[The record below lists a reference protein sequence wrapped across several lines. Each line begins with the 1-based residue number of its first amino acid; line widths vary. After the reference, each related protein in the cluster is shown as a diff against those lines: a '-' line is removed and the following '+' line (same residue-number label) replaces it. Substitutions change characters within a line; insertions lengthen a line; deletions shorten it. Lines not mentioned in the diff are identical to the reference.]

1 MTSINLVSPVG
12 NGHTYSV
19 RFREALVI
27 EPNSSVYLN
36 FAKFKRNSSIY
47 FSQDQTIQVI
57 LKSVLPAVIPSGAN
71 QGKSNLIFGDND
83 GIITIPAINPDTGLT
98 GYTAKE
104 LENTIAVA
112 FGGDSEVDPETFGM
126 RKNANGSP
134 SQLFLYE
141 PIFELSN
148 NKTINI
154 GFYKDYKLL
163 ELPSIITMRASNKIA
178 ADIATPGI
186 TYKSATTYTDA
197 EYYDSYAISEEHYD
211 FSFASELGNSTE
223 NHNIIQMKT
232 NKSIG
237 QQQGGIWFGLT
248 SVEIMASMALTGS
261 DTNWTGYQTAAND
274 VFTYGTVNNR
284 TPVGGSTART
294 IPALYKP
301 NLTGSVTR
309 AEVANK
315 AEAKA
320 YVPQCFLGIEI
331 TGSNHPTDP
340 SALILWRGGNTSTRF
355 TAPAKPGSV
364 MNSMKRIWSTPLRNL
379 LNGSDP
385 NNTNVNLAFQ
395 SYWADGFSGIG
406 RDKLEFR
413 VYNMINSNFIAKSNL
428 IYDSQNSIRW
438 LSYSF
443 FQQSAAT
450 GTPAEKTLKAKSQI
464 PFNVMCSAQIKDE
477 GWEEIKMSG
486 FHKTGALSPS
496 GQASDS
502 VPITLVQQ
510 YELKCSSE
518 LARFLGVNE
527 TEGMNPNMAE
537 STAQRITKT
546 DADQHTDESYSI
558 FIKNLPI
565 KAYKNIQSKAMS
577 VGNNIQAAGYS
588 QPIIHDIPTPYAD
601 SKTIN
606 SGSGDI
612 IVGTFQPSI
621 KKTLD
626 LDNNR
631 QVLNSIDV
639 EIRDIETNEIA
650 EGLSGSVI
658 NFTIQKGM
666 DSCH

>member
-19 RFREALVI
+19 RFREPLVI
-27 EPNSSVYLN
+27 EPKSSVYLN

-47 FSQDQTIQVI
+47 FSQDQTLQII
-57 LKSVLPAVIPSGAN
+57 LKSVLPAVLPAATGTKN
-71 QGKSNLIFGDND
+71 TTLEND

-98 GYTAKE
+98 GYTPKQ
-104 LENTIAVA
+104 LENTIAVLL
-112 FGGDSEVDPETFGM
+112 GGDSEATPETFGM
-126 RKNANGSP
+126 RKTTTGKP

-154 GFYKDYKLL
+154 GFYKDYQLL
-163 ELPSIITMRASNKIA
+163 ELPSVITMRTSNTIL
-178 ADIATPGI
+178 ADTATAGI
-186 TYKSATTYTDA
+186 TYKSATTYTD
-197 EYYDSYAISEEHYD
+197 EPYYDSYAVSEEHYD
-211 FSFASELGNSTE
+211 FSFASELGDSTD
-223 NHNIIQMKT
+223 NHNVIQMKT
-232 NKSIG
+232 NMNIG
-237 QQQGGIWFGLT
+237 TQQGGIWFGLT
-248 SVEIMASMALTGS
+248 SVEIMAAQAFTGS

-274 VFTYGTVNNR
+274 VFTYGNVNNR
-284 TPVGGSTART
+284 TPVGGATART

-301 NLTGSVTR
+301 NGTGSVTA

-315 AEAKA
+315 VEAKT
-320 YVPQCFLGIEI
+320 YVPQSFLGIEI
-331 TGSNHPTDP
+331 TGSTHPTDP
-340 SALILWRGGNTSTRF
+340 NTLILWRGGNTTTRF
-355 TAPAKPGSV
+355 NAPTKPGSV
-364 MNSMKRIWSTPLRNL
+364 MNSMKRIWSTPLANL

-385 NNTNVNLAFQ
+385 NNTKVNLAFQ
-395 SYWADGFSGIG
+395 TYWAEGFSALG

-413 VYNMINSNFIAKSNL
+413 VYNMINSNFISTSNL

-450 GTPAEKTLKAKSQI
+450 GTTNEKANKAGSQI
-464 PFNVMCSAQIKDE
+464 PFNVMCSAQIAGE

-486 FHKTGALSPS
+486 FHKTGALSPT
-496 GQASDS
+496 GNADGTN
-502 VPITLVQQ
+502 PISLVQQ
-510 YELKCSSE
+510 YTIKCSTE

-537 STAQRITKT
+537 STAQRIVKT
-546 DADQHTDESYSI
+546 DADQHTDESYSV

-565 KAYKNIQSKAMS
+565 KAYKNIQSKAM
-577 VGNNIQAAGYS
+577 GTGGNIQAAGYS
-588 QPIIHDIPTPYAD
+588 QPILHDIPTPYSD

-631 QVLNSIDV
+631 QVLNSLDV

-666 DSCH
+666 DGSCH

>member
-19 RFREALVI
+19 RFREPLVI
-27 EPNSSVYLN
+27 EPKSSVYLN

-47 FSQDQTIQVI
+47 FSQDQTIQIV
-57 LKSVLPAVIPSGAN
+57 LKSVLPAVLPATTGTKN
-71 QGKSNLIFGDND
+71 TTLEND
-83 GIITIPAINPDTGLT
+83 GIITIPAINPETGLT
-98 GYTAKE
+98 GYTPKE
-104 LENTIAVA
+104 LERTIAILL
-112 FGGDSEVDPETFGM
+112 GGDSEAGTFGM
-126 RKNANGSP
+126 RKNTDGTP

-154 GFYKDYKLL
+154 GFYKDYQLL
-163 ELPSIITMRASNKIA
+163 ELPSAITMSATNKIL
-178 ADIATPGI
+178 ADTATAGI
-186 TYKSATTYTDA
+186 VYQSATTYTDA
-197 EYYDSYAISEEHYD
+197 EYYDSYAISNEHYD
-211 FSFASELGNSTE
+211 FSFASELGDSTE
-223 NHNIIQMKT
+223 NHNIIQMRT
-232 NKSIG
+232 NKTIG
-237 QQQGGIWFGLT
+237 DQLGGIWFGLT
-248 SVEIMASMALTGS
+248 SSEIMAAQALSGA
-261 DTNWTGYQTAAND
+261 DTNWTGYHTAAND
-274 VFTYGTVNNR
+274 VFTHGTVNNR
-284 TPVGGSTART
+284 TPTGGATART

-301 NLTGSVTR
+301 NGTGSVTR

-315 AEAKA
+315 ADAKA

-340 SALILWRGGNTSTRF
+340 NTLVLWRGGNTTTRF
-355 TAPAKPGSV
+355 NAPAKPGSV
-364 MNSMKRIWSTPLRNL
+364 MNSMKRIWSTPLANL

-385 NNTNVNLAFQ
+385 NNTKVSLAFQ

-413 VYNMINSNFIAKSNL
+413 VYNMINSNFISESNL

-450 GTPAEKTLKAKSQI
+450 GTANEKQQKANSQI
-464 PFNVMCSAQIKDE
+464 PFNVMCSAQLKDH

-486 FHKTGALSPS
+486 FIKTG
-496 GQASDS
+496 SDS
-502 VPITLVQQ
+502 PTGNATNAKPISLVQQ
-510 YELKCSSE
+510 YEIKCSTE
-518 LARFLGVNE
+518 LARFLGVNQ

-537 STAQRITKT
+537 STASRIVKT
-546 DADQHTDESYSI
+546 DADQHTDESYSV

-588 QPIIHDIPTPYAD
+588 QPILHDIPTPYSD

-631 QVLNSIDV
+631 QVLNSLDV

>member
-19 RFREALVI
+19 RFREPLVI
-27 EPNSSVYLN
+27 EPKSSVYLN

-57 LKSVLPAVIPSGAN
+57 LKSVLPAVLPAATGTKN
-71 QGKSNLIFGDND
+71 TTMEND
-83 GIITIPAINPDTGLT
+83 GIITIPAINPETGLT
-98 GYTAKE
+98 GYTPKE
-104 LENTIAVA
+104 LERTIAIEL
-112 FGGDSEVDPETFGM
+112 GGDSEAGTFGM
-126 RKNANGSP
+126 RKNADGTP

-154 GFYKDYKLL
+154 GFYKDYQLL
-163 ELPSIITMRASNKIA
+163 DLPSVITMRATDKIL
-178 ADIATPGI
+178 ADTATAGI
-186 TYKSATTYTDA
+186 TYKSTSTNAG
-197 EYYDSYAISEEHYD
+197 EVYYDSYAISNEHYD
-211 FSFASELGNSTE
+211 FSFASELGTATE

-232 NKSIG
+232 NTPIG
-237 QQQGGIWFGLT
+237 TQTGGVWFGLT
-248 SVEIMASMALTGS
+248 SHEIMDAQANTAAN
-261 DTNWTGYQTAAND
+261 TNWTGYQTAAND

-284 TPVGGSTART
+284 TPVGGATART

-301 NLTGSVTR
+301 NGTGSVTA
-309 AEVANK
+309 AEVANQ
-315 AEAKA
+315 ADAKT
-320 YVPQCFLGIEI
+320 YVPQSFLGIEI

-340 SALILWRGGNTSTRF
+340 NTLILWRGGNTTSRF
-355 TAPAKPGSV
+355 NAPAKPASV
-364 MNSMKRIWSTPLRNL
+364 MNSMKRIWSTPLANL
-379 LNGSDP
+379 LKGSDP
-385 NNTNVNLAFQ
+385 AHTKVNLAFQ
-395 SYWADGFSGIG
+395 SYWAEGFSGKG

-413 VYNMINSNFIAKSNL
+413 VYNMINSNYIDTSNL
-428 IYDSQNSIRW
+428 IYDSINSIRW
-438 LSYSF
+438 LSYTF

-450 GTPAEKTLKAKSQI
+450 GTDLEKRQKAGSQI
-464 PFNVMCSAQIKDE
+464 PFNVLCSAQVAGE
-477 GWEEIKMSG
+477 GWEEIKMAG
-486 FHKTGALSPS
+486 FIKTGSESPT
-496 GQASDS
+496 GLASNTK
-502 VPITLVQQ
+502 PITLVQQ
-510 YELKCSSE
+510 YELKCSTE
-518 LARFLGVNE
+518 LARFLGVNQ

-537 STAQRITKT
+537 STAARIVKT

-558 FIKNLPI
+558 FVKNLPI

-577 VGNNIQAAGYS
+577 AGNNIQAAGYS
-588 QPIIHDIPTPYAD
+588 QPILHDIPTPYSD

-631 QVLNSIDV
+631 QVLNALDI

-650 EGLSGSVI
+650 EGLAGSVI

>member
-19 RFREALVI
+19 RFREPLVI
-27 EPNSSVYLN
+27 EPKSSVYLN

-47 FSQDQTIQVI
+47 FSQDQTLQII
-57 LKSVLPAVIPSGAN
+57 LKSVLPAVLPETTGTKNTI
-71 QGKSNLIFGDND
+71 LEND

-98 GYTAKE
+98 GYTPKQ
-104 LENTIAVA
+104 LENTIAVLL
-112 FGGDSEVDPETFGM
+112 GGDSEAEPESFGM
-126 RKNANGSP
+126 RKNTDGSP

-154 GFYKDYKLL
+154 GFYKDYQLL
-163 ELPSIITMRASNKIA
+163 DISSAITM
-178 ADIATPGI
+178 
-186 TYKSATTYTDA
+186 SATNRIQADTTTAGILYQSNTSYTDA
-197 EYYDSYAISEEHYD
+197 EFYDSYAVSDQHYD
-211 FSFASELGNSTE
+211 FSFASELGDSTE
-223 NHNIIQMKT
+223 NHNIIQMRT
-232 NKSIG
+232 NKTIG
-237 QQQGGIWFGLT
+237 EQQGGIWFGLT
-248 SVEIMASMALTGS
+248 SSEIMAAQANTGGN
-261 DTNWTGYQTAAND
+261 TNWTGYHTAAND
-274 VFTYGTVNNR
+274 VFTYGTSSLR
-284 TPVGGSTART
+284 TPVAGATIRT

-301 NLTGSVTR
+301 NETGSVSR
-309 AEVANK
+309 AEVDNK
-315 AEAKA
+315 AEAVS
-320 YVPQCFLGIEI
+320 YVPQCYLGIEI

-340 SALILWRGGNTSTRF
+340 NTLVLWRGGNKTATRF
-355 TAPAKPGSV
+355 NALTKPASV
-364 MNSMKRIWSTPLRNL
+364 INSMKRIWSTPLANL

-385 NNTNVNLAFQ
+385 NNTKVSLAFQ
-395 SYWADGFSGIG
+395 SYWAEGFSAIG

-413 VYNMINSNFIAKSNL
+413 VYNMINSNFISQSNL
-428 IYDSQNSIRW
+428 IYDSLNSIRW

-443 FQQSAAT
+443 FQQSAAS
-450 GTPAEKTLKAKSQI
+450 GTADEKAQKANSQI
-464 PFNVMCSAQIKDE
+464 PFNVMCSAQLKDH

-486 FHKTGALSPS
+486 FIKTGANSPT
-496 GQASDS
+496 GNATNLK
-502 VPITLVQQ
+502 PITLVQQ
-510 YELKCSSE
+510 YEIKCSPE
-518 LARFLGVNE
+518 LARFLGVNVS
-527 TEGMNPNMAE
+527 EGMNPNMSE

-546 DADQHTDESYSI
+546 DADQHTDESYSV

-577 VGNNIQAAGYS
+577 SGGNIQAAGYS
-588 QPIIHDIPTPYAD
+588 QPILHDIPTPYSD

-631 QVLNSIDV
+631 QVLNSLDV

-658 NFTIQKGM
+658 NFTIQKGN
-666 DSCH
+666 D